1 MDYVHSLF
9 LSETE
14 QIVKYKRSFYK
25 KVSRRVS
32 FDNMAQV
39 ILIPCLSEYKSFEK
53 ELWYNDSD
61 YERFKSEYIKL
72 YFSFCK
78 DK

>member
-1 MDYVHSLF
+1 MDYVHSFF

-14 QIVKYKRSFYK
+14 QIVKYKRNFYK

-61 YERFKSEYIKL
+61 YERFKSEYINI
-72 YFSFCK
+72 
-78 DK
+78 